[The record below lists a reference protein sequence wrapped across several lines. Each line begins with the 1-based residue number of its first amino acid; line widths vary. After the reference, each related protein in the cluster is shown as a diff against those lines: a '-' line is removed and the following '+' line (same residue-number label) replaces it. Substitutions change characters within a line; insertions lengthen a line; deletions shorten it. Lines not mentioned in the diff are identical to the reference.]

1 MAVAA
6 PPVLGVRPSLDRM
19 VPVPWAR
26 DRAAWGWRHYCG
38 AEREEGGS
46 VKEPIWQRVRR
57 RKDGT
62 EVDETSSSTEATA
75 PRDPPRLTPL
85 DLLEQR
91 NERRRR
97 REAAPDEEPDDELL
111 ERLEDLDE
119 TGEKRAEYAEWV
131 ERMRAKREE
140 KVDRVRQLQDD
151 ADPVAGAT
159 YWSAE
164 SVFAE
169 TRRLEDDRPD
179 VVLTRTELLATL
191 GLSAAADDSAIVAAY
206 RQLAKAHHPDRFPD
220 ADDETRAYHVD
231 RMQRITAAYKV
242 LRRGA

>member
-1 MAVAA
+1 
-6 PPVLGVRPSLDRM
+6 
-19 VPVPWAR
+19 
-26 DRAAWGWRHYCG
+26 
-38 AEREEGGS
+38 

-57 RKDGT
+57 RKDGA
-62 EVDETSSSTEATA
+62 EVDDEDASTDESPPPAA
-75 PRDPPRLTPL
+75 PRLTPL

-91 NERRRR
+91 NERRRQ
-97 REAAPDEEPDDELL
+97 REAMPTEDDDDLL
-111 ERLEDLDE
+111 ERIDDFDE
-119 TGEKRAEYAEWV
+119 TGEKRAEYADWA

-164 SVFAE
+164 AVYAE
-169 TRRLEDDRPD
+169 TRRLEGDRLD
-179 VVLTRTELLATL
+179 VALTRTELLATL
-191 GLSAAADDSAIVAAY
+191 GLAPPADDAEIVAAY

-220 ADDETRAYHVD
+220 ADDATRAYHVD
-231 RMQRITAAYKV
+231 RMQQITAAYKV